1 MGQNRE
7 GNWSIDYSQTK
18 YAAVDAS
25 TTDDAGGVVITN
37 GQTIAIFKVRG
48 NGSDPNAYFILA
60 WDWGGAAEKILAS
73 TRGDIDL
80 TLDPSNTNNQVTGNG
95 TKKLSIIL
103 VNDSVVTSQIIGGGW
118 EATIL

>member
-37 GQTIAIFKVRG
+37 GQTISIFKVRG

-103 VNDSVVTSQIIGGGW
+103 VNDSVVTSQIIGGAW